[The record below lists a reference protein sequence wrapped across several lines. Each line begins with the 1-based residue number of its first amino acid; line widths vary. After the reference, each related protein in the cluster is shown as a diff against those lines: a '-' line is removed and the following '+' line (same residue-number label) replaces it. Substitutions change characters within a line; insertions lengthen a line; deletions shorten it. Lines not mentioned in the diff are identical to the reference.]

1 MMRLLVLGVGGK
13 AAIWSSS
20 EPWPTNSHATIC
32 GTGGVVNS

>member
-20 EPWPTNSHATIC
+20 EPWPTNSHATILWDRR
-32 GTGGVVNS
+32 GGE